1 MAKENL
7 SHVDMAGSDPGV
19 LLAEAQIKVL
29 TAIRAAL
36 AKHRRLDSDPEVI
49 RKLNG
54 GDEIGTREEKV
65 S

>member
-1 MAKENL
+1 MKEIPN
-7 SHVDMAGSDPGV
+7 HVDFAGEDPKV
-19 LLAEAQIKVL
+19 LLAEAQIKAL

-54 GDEIGTREEKV
+54 GDELGTREEKV
-65 S
+65 G